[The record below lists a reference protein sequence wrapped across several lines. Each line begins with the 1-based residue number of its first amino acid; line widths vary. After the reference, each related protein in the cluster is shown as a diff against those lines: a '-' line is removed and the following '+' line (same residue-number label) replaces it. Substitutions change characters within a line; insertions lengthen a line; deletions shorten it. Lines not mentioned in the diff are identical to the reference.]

1 MTATWADDQR
11 ALIARIYGEHQM
23 KKILMGLVAVS
34 CLTSFVAP
42 AFAGDDAKPKKEKKE
57 KKAPEEKK

>member
-1 MTATWADDQR
+1 
-11 ALIARIYGEHQM
+11 M

-42 AFAGDDAKPKKEKKE
+42 AFAGDDAKPAKKEKKE